1 MKLLVITSRIPYP
14 LEKGDKLRAYH
25 QLRELSR
32 SHDITLVALTDEPPN
47 PQAKKELLK
56 YCKHVH
62 FLGLNKLELFIQLIK
77 AIGNSLPF
85 QVAYFNNRKAHLF
98 LQQLT
103 ASQQFEGAYFQLIR
117 TAPYARSVNVPVKIL
132 DYMDTFS
139 KGMSRRLS
147 AAKFWQK
154 PIIRWEQQKLTN
166 YENLVFNQFHKH
178 TIISEQDRD
187 LLPVNKKSSV
197 TVVRNGV
204 DHEYFSPDNTKKQ
217 YDILFNGNM
226 NYPPN
231 IESAVYLV
239 HKIMPVVWKKNPSC
253 RVLIS
258 GADPAEEV
266 KALASDLVHVTG
278 WVDDI
283 RTSFRQSKI
292 LVAPMQ
298 SSIGLQNKLLEAMSC
313 GLPCITTPLSNN
325 ALGAIPNQEIMVC
338 STPDEFAQSIDLLL
352 TNNDQYQLLQNNG
365 LKLVHHSFGWEGAT
379 APLLE
384 LLI

>member
-25 QLRELSR
+25 QLRVLSK
-32 SHDITLVALTDEPPN
+32 SHNITLVALTDEHPHPE
-47 PQAKKELLK
+47 AEKELLK
-56 YCKHVH
+56 YCKDVH
-62 FLGLNKLELFIQLIK
+62 FIQLNKFELIIQLIK
-77 AIGNSLPF
+77 AIGNALPF
-85 QVAYFNNRKAHLF
+85 QVAYFNNRKAHSF
-98 LQQLT
+98 LKHLT
-103 ASQQFEGAYFQLIR
+103 GTQQFQAAYFQLIR
-117 TAPYARSVNVPVKIL
+117 TAPYAKSVQVPLKIL

-139 KGMSRRLS
+139 KGMGRRLTT
-147 AAKFWQK
+147 AKFWQK
-154 PIIRWEQQKLTN
+154 PIIRWEQKKLTN
-166 YENLVFNQFHKH
+166 YENLVFKEFQKH

-187 LLPVNKKSSV
+187 LLPVNTKSSV
-197 TVVRNGV
+197 AVVRNGV
-204 DHEYFSPDNTKKQ
+204 DHDYFSPDNTDKQ

-239 HKIMPVVWKKNPSC
+239 NKIMPVVWKKNPTC

-266 KALASDLVHVTG
+266 KALASNLVHVTG

-325 ALGAIPNQEIMVC
+325 ALCAIPNQEIMVC
-338 STPDEFAQSIDLLL
+338 STPDEFAHSIDLLL
-352 TNNDQYQLLQNNG
+352 NNSDQYLLLQNNG
-365 LKLVHHSFGWEGAT
+365 LKLVHKSFGWEGAT
-379 APLLE
+379 APLLD

>member
-25 QLRELSR
+25 QLRVLSK
-32 SHDITLVALTDEPPN
+32 SHAITLVALTDEPPH
-47 PQAKKELLK
+47 PEAEKELLK
-56 YCKHVH
+56 YCKDVH
-62 FLGLNKLELFIQLIK
+62 FIQLNKFELIIQLIK
-77 AIGNSLPF
+77 AIGNELPF
-85 QVAYFNNRKAHLF
+85 QVAYFNNRKAHSF
-98 LQQLT
+98 LKNLT
-103 ASQQFEGAYFQLIR
+103 GTQQFQAAYFQLIR
-117 TAPYARSVNVPVKIL
+117 TAPYAKSVQVPLKIL

-139 KGMSRRLS
+139 KGMGRRLTT
-147 AAKFWQK
+147 AKFWQK
-154 PIIRWEQQKLTN
+154 PIIRWEQKKLTN
-166 YENLVFNQFHKH
+166 YENLVFKEFQKH
-178 TIISEQDRD
+178 TIISEQDRN
-187 LLPVNKKSSV
+187 LLPVNTKSSV
-197 TVVRNGV
+197 AVVRNGV
-204 DHEYFSPDNTKKQ
+204 DHDFFSPDNTEKQ

-239 HKIMPVVWKKNPSC
+239 NKIMPVVWKKNPTC

-266 KALASDLVHVTG
+266 KALASNLVHVTG

-283 RTSFRQSKI
+283 RNSFRRSKI

-298 SSIGLQNKLLEAMSC
+298 SSIGLQNKLLEAMAC

-325 ALGAIPNQEIMVC
+325 ALGAIPNQEVMVC
-338 STPDEFAQSIDLLL
+338 STPDEFAHSIDLLL
-352 TNNDQYQLLQNNG
+352 NNSAQYQLLQNNG
-365 LKLVHHSFGWEGAT
+365 LKLVHQSFGWEGAT
-379 APLLE
+379 APLLN

>member
-1 MKLLVITSRIPYP
+1 MKLLMITSRIPYP

-25 QLRELSR
+25 QLRVLSK
-32 SHDITLVALTDEPPN
+32 SHEITLVALTVEPPN
-47 PQAKKELLK
+47 PEAQKELLK
-56 YCKHVH
+56 YCKDVH
-62 FLGLNKLELFIQLIK
+62 FIQLNKFELIVQLIK
-77 AIGNSLPF
+77 SIGNALPF
-85 QVAYFNNRKAHLF
+85 QVAYFNNRKTHQF

-103 ASQQFEGAYFQLIR
+103 KMQPFDAAYFQLIR
-117 TAPYARSVNVPVKIL
+117 TAPYAKSVQVPLKIL

-139 KGMSRRLS
+139 KGMGRRLT

-154 PIIRWEQQKLTN
+154 PIIRWEQKKLTN
-166 YENLVFNQFHKH
+166 YENVVFNEFHKH

-187 LLPVNKKSSV
+187 LLPVSTKSSV
-197 TVVRNGV
+197 AVVRNGV
-204 DHEYFSPDNTKKQ
+204 DHDYFSPDDTEKH

-239 HKIMPVVWKKNPSC
+239 HKIMPLVWKKIPTC

-266 KALASDLVHVTG
+266 RALASDLVHVTG

-283 RTSFRQSKI
+283 RTSFRRSKI

-338 STPDEFAQSIDLLL
+338 SSPDDFAHSIDLLL
-352 TNNDQYQLLQNNG
+352 NNSDQYQLLQNNG
-365 LKLVHHSFGWEGAT
+365 LKLVHQSFGWEGAT
-379 APLLE
+379 APLLN
-384 LLI
+384 LLL